1 MLARKRRE
9 RERVP
14 LEQPN
19 VSGQTISLMTSYL
32 VWSCNRMVLE
42 EMEKIR
48 FRGPDGRQISLIHKS
63 ELMEGSQKVWVRY
76 DVFVE
81 DKLRGNVVIALE
93 DSARIAIEVKGP
105 DVKAFQNGI
114 KRFLKEYF
122 RNEANQKA
130 GFILPKVC

>member
-1 MLARKRRE
+1 MLAWKRRE
-9 RERVP
+9 VKRIP
-14 LEQPN
+14 LEDSN
-19 VSGQTISLMTSYL
+19 VSGQTIFPMTSYL
-32 VWSCNRMVLE
+32 VWSWNRMVLE

-48 FRGPDGRQISLIHKS
+48 FRGPDGRQVSLIHRS

-81 DKLRGNVVIALE
+81 NKLRGNVVIALE
-93 DSARIAIEVKGP
+93 DSSKIAIDVKGP
-105 DVKAFQNGI
+105 DVKAFRNGI
-114 KRFLKEYF
+114 KKFLKEYF